1 LAEPITGLS
10 LSAGRLSPRGAL
22 WLGSLICLLV
32 AEGAAST
39 RSYVWAAPVLA
50 MLVVAV
56 AVYIPL
62 TAFLGATLLVRI
74 LTDASLSSPTIR
86 HTGSL
91 NLSGGIALLFILVAA
106 GLLIQRRRGVGL
118 AVAMTLWLCLWT
130 AVAVASHGASTETV
144 REGVRELSIVAVAV
158 IVLNSS
164 NKLSLAPV
172 VRLIQVVGLISA
184 LVAVYQLATHTGILI
199 NREVRANGTFTHPN
213 GAAMFFA
220 IATIA
225 SVWRY
230 WDSGRR
236 RLDLLLAAI
245 FATATVATFS
255 LSGLAALLAM
265 LMAFGSAR
273 PGSVRVKFGAYVVA
287 ALVVAG
293 FLATPLG
300 GERLANESSTSL
312 QSAQVRGAANT
323 SFAWRLYK
331 WGTLIPQWEQSPYIG
346 QGLGTTVTAE
356 GNSENVTA
364 GRVPHN
370 EYLRYLVETGVIGL
384 AILLGGLVM
393 LIRRLAAR
401 RRVPGA
407 PDSGALGIAVVA
419 GCLVN
424 ALADNTLLYTT
435 TGYAAA
441 LILAAVLVSTASGV
455 RTTGAQVA

>member
-1 LAEPITGLS
+1 VG
-10 LSAGRLSPRGAL
+10 GGGAPAPPPG
-22 WLGSLICLLV
+22 WGGV
-32 AEGAAST
+32 AL
-39 RSYVWAAPVLA
+39 PV
-50 MLVVAV
+50 
-56 AVYIPL
+56 
-62 TAFLGATLLVRI
+62 AT
-74 LTDASLSSPTIR
+74 
-86 HTGSL
+86 
-91 NLSGGIALLFILVAA
+91 
-106 GLLIQRRRGVGL
+106 
-118 AVAMTLWLCLWT
+118 TLWLCLGT

-158 IVLNSS
+158 IVLNSA
-164 NKLSLAPV
+164 NKLSLASV

-199 NREVRANGTFTHPN
+199 NSEVRANGTFTHPN

-220 IATIA
+220 IATVA

-245 FATATVATFS
+245 FAMATVATFS

-273 PGSVRVKFGAYVVA
+273 PGSVRVKVGAYVVA
-287 ALVVAG
+287 GLVVAG